1 MRNYIIL
8 WIILGLGVFLIL
20 QNVPTDILGQVFV
33 FLIALTIVWALCSFL
48 HGTLTIFYPKMAQES
63 WGIQILG
70 EIANFN
76 RANKTTQE
84 PIVTQHEHKDHPTYM
99 TQNEVLNLV
108 DTAFKTFSNKN
119 HGPLSSLVA
128 EEVNKQL
135 QYRPPVQSVLKEKL
149 EQPRENVTTTS
160 TANPA
165 YADLVKK
172 YLEQREM
179 IFQLEKN
186 VEAANKDHQKWR
198 EKLVEQLQQKN
209 AQLLILKNQEEAIQE
224 LKTKIATLEPQI
236 QRPKT
241 SRKAEKVRVDFSP
254 VDKKIEQ
261 IKLDSKVAMDAL
273 FQKLN
278 HLEQQQQQAENIK
291 APSPK
296 TSPANLAPVYE
307 HINKQNEA
315 QKRVIDGL
323 YHKMLTLENHQKQIE
338 LFPTEQSSA
347 PDFSPIYNKM
357 KVVSAEQREAMDV
370 LYQKIVAVENR
381 QNILENQTNTNDN
394 STLDLSPIHQ
404 KIQELSDQQAADTK
418 KWQQHIKK
426 LTKTHQET
434 LKQQKTTTAA
444 QPRYEQMFKNFDEI
458 LAHQE
463 GVLEELKEKML
474 SEADLQTALSNYD
487 STEGLSKEEVNEL
500 IEAALSDG
508 SASQREN
515 YVTRD
520 QFQDGL
526 MDLAERVE
534 EQLRSRA

>member
-33 FLIALTIVWALCSFL
+33 FLIALTIVWTLCSFL
-48 HGTLTIFYPKMAQES
+48 YGTLTIFYPKMAQES

-76 RANKTTQE
+76 QSKKSAQE
-84 PIVTQHEHKDHPTYM
+84 PIFNQHEQKDQTTYM

-135 QYRPPVQSVLKEKL
+135 EYRPPVQSVLKEKL
-149 EQPRENVTTTS
+149 EQPTENTSTPS

-172 YLEQREM
+172 YLDQREM
-179 IFQLEKN
+179 IFQLEKT
-186 VEAANKDHQKWR
+186 VEAANKEHQQWR

-209 AQLLILKNQEEAIQE
+209 AQLLILKNQEEAIQG
-224 LKTKIATLEPQI
+224 LKIKIAELEKQTNA
-236 QRPKT
+236 PKT
-241 SRKAEKVRVDFSP
+241 IKKVKQTTIDFSP
-254 VDKKIEQ
+254 IDKKIEQ
-261 IKLDSKVAMDAL
+261 IKLESETAMDAL

-278 HLEQQQQQAENIK
+278 HLEKRQRQVEKIN
-291 APSPK
+291 APSQK
-296 TSPANLAPVYE
+296 TTPDNLAPVYE
-307 HINKQNEA
+307 HINKQSEE
-315 QKRVIDGL
+315 QKRVIDSL
-323 YHKMLTLENHQKQIE
+323 YHKMLTLENRQKQID
-338 LFPTEQSSA
+338 LFPTEQSST

-370 LYQKIVAVENR
+370 LYQKIVEVESR
-381 QNILENQTNTNDN
+381 QNTIENQTNTNDN

-404 KIQELSDQQAADTK
+404 KIQELNDQQAADVK
-418 KWQQHIKK
+418 KWQQQIKK
-426 LTKTHQET
+426 LTKNHQET
-434 LKQQKTTTAA
+434 LKQQKAAATA

-463 GVLEELKEKML
+463 SVLEELKEKML
-474 SEADLQTALSNYD
+474 SEEDLQTALSNYV
-487 STEGLSKEEVNEL
+487 STERLNKEEVNEL
-500 IEAALSDG
+500 IETALSDS
-508 SASQREN
+508 SAGQKED